1 MKERARKQ
9 VCCRICQRLFL
20 RFSGQPEGS
29 RGWLCSAEC
38 RKTAFLQTRNNP
50 CRDCGKLLAYK
61 RKNQCSECEERARIR
76 ECPQCQR
83 QFKKTESESPF
94 CGAEC
99 AKIHRRKHS
108 KSWGECKWCGKEFK
122 RYTRA
127 TGERMGGMFCSLHC
141 RHSSRRLKDYVRQKS
156 KSVSRAMRRRARGS
170 QGQKAYVANGQR
182 NKTIDE
188 CRLATLLARLELHTR
203 CRTEEELW
211 WLKIQN
217 ITQNQRHREKIADK
231 KHRAD
236 WSSKDRNRLSDWKH
250 GGAWGRIVYLELKR
264 LSRLARQT
272 TEAKWATWIRDR
284 LSSQRQRMKRKK
296 QADCR
301 HGS

>member
-99 AKIHRRKHS
+99 AKMHRRKHS

-156 KSVSRAMRRRARGS
+156 KSISRAMLPKSTDERH
-170 QGQKAYVANGQR
+170 VAVML
-182 NKTIDE
+182 NKLKSKTA
-188 CRLATLLARLELHTR
+188 CK
-203 CRTEEELW
+203 TEEELW
-211 WLKIQN
+211 RAKIHN
-217 ITQNQRHREKIADK
+217 LVHCQRYRVADTK
-231 KHRAD
+231 DRAD
-236 WSSKDRNRLSDWKH
+236 WLQHDRNKLSDWRH

-264 LSRLARQT
+264 LNKTAKQT
-272 TEAKWATWIRDR
+272 EIQKWEDWLIGR
-284 LSSQRQRMKRKK
+284 LSSQTKRMKRK
-296 QADCR
+296 QMAGR
-301 HGS
+301 PHGN